1 LVRWHMFFSD
11 TEEITLSAVRRMVR
25 NVSPELI
32 WDLMDMRTADRIGT
46 GRPKEFPYR
55 LRKYESM
62 IEQVMRDPISAK
74 QLALNGQDV
83 MKLTGDNP
91 GPNIGFILAIL
102 LSEVLDDPSLNTHEH
117 LEKKVQGLHKLKL
130 KELKV
135 LGEEARIK
143 NEGEEKK
150 VQKKIKEK
158 YRVE

>member
-1 LVRWHMFFSD
+1 M
-11 TEEITLSAVRRMVR
+11 R

-83 MKLTGDNP
+83 MKQTGDRP

-102 LSEVLDDPSLNTHEH
+102 LSEVLDDPSLNTHAY
-117 LEKKVQGLHKLKL
+117 LEKRVQELHGMEPR
-130 KELKV
+130 ELKT
-135 LGEEARIK
+135 LGEEAKIK
-143 NEGEEKK
+143 NESEEEKE
-150 VQKKIKEK
+150 QKKIKER
-158 YRVE
+158 YHVE